1 MYRGGAPTTPYG
13 SRGPVTPKS
22 QKKSNHY
29 SFPILTVKEILT
41 CLAELNF
48 SISEEELLHCD
59 KHVATVRRIFEN
71 LLEALSGT
79 RKEELHMPV
88 FTAHQNMSWS
98 QLHED
103 SVPELAFWRA
113 LSKLMF
119 TCGVGDF
126 SRSDIISPQPKR
138 LRKQLSALINF
149 VKFHEERMELYGR
162 ITAARDEYLDRLQVV
177 TQENQQ
183 LQTQLEDLR
192 EETKVQREEISSLDE
207 AIANTSK
214 QINEKNQEQSSLR
227 QQCQELKKVNAGLK
241 EQLGEA
247 GLERGNASA
256 EIRKLQS
263 QVVHSPERVR
273 REMHESQRA
282 LQQERR
288 EGEAAEQAALVATTA
303 TKVVDEANLK
313 VQEALAV
320 AEEVAE
326 HTSKWHDTVGQIKA
340 KEAKTA
346 VNRKEASEVMETAL
360 DVERQNARLQDK
372 LQHLQAQ
379 GESKQRA
386 AADLNEQGR
395 AKLIEQQRKRRD
407 VDSKISDEERA
418 AEVLEK
424 QIQAQH
430 SLHESR
436 RQELQGAWK
445 ALEHSLHLHREAMV
459 QAMKG
464 EATLPTPP
472 EENATTMDHP
482 AALPPPPTPSAT
494 IEAC

>member
-1 MYRGGAPTTPYG
+1 V
-13 SRGPVTPKS
+13 S
-22 QKKSNHY
+22 
-29 SFPILTVKEILT
+29 
-41 CLAELNF
+41 
-48 SISEEELLHCD
+48 
-59 KHVATVRRIFEN
+59 
-71 LLEALSGT
+71 
-79 RKEELHMPV
+79 
-88 FTAHQNMSWS
+88 
-98 QLHED
+98 
-103 SVPELAFWRA
+103 
-113 LSKLMF
+113 
-119 TCGVGDF
+119 DF
-126 SRSDIISPQPKR
+126 SRSDIICPQPKR

-162 ITAARDEYLDRLQVV
+162 ITASRDEYLDRLQVV

-183 LQTQLEDLR
+183 LQAQLDELR

-207 AIANTSK
+207 EITS
-214 QINEKNQEQSSLR
+214 INKKIKERNQEQASLCH
-227 QQCQELKKVNAGLK
+227 QSQELKKANTELK
-241 EQLGEA
+241 ELLGEA
-247 GLERGNASA
+247 GLERGNVSA

-313 VQEALAV
+313 VKEALAV
-320 AEEVAE
+320 AEEIAE
-326 HTSKWHDTVGQIKA
+326 HTSKWHDTVQQIKT
-340 KEAKTA
+340 KEAKTT

-407 VDSKISDEERA
+407 VDSKISDEERT
-418 AEVLEK
+418 AEALEK
-424 QIQAQH
+424 QIREQNA
-430 SLHESR
+430 LHESR
-436 RQELQGAWK
+436 LQELQGAWK
-445 ALEHSLHLHREAMV
+445 ALEQSLHLHRQALASAM
-459 QAMKG
+459 QG
-464 EATLPTPP
+464 EDAPPTPP
-472 EENATTMDHP
+472 ENAPSHDLPNMPP
-482 AALPPPPTPSAT
+482 AASATT